1 MPSPTDGD
9 IGTVAGIA
17 ASRPGDP
24 ARGDAN
30 LPALAVRETAAMPE
44 MAKGRRPGL
53 RVLIGS
59 VGVLLLGLGLIL
71 WQPWVAALPEV
82 VIERAAFAPVARVLA
97 VNGRVA
103 GEGAV
108 DIRPLVSGR
117 ITALPLAEGD
127 LVEVGAVLARIDGSA
142 QAAIV
147 RQAVAG
153 LDAALVAQGAAQ
165 EALVR
170 ARALGGA
177 TSRVA
182 LEAALRAEL
191 TAGQEV
197 RRMAAVLEQ
206 GRVALSLF
214 TVTAPM
220 AGTVTDL
227 PVVPGQTV
235 DPGSVLMTL
244 ADMNHLV
251 VEAVVDETHA
261 LELRA
266 GLAAT
271 MRPTGAS
278 AVLTGRVSRVAQ
290 EVDAATGGLLVTL
303 LPDAALVAPIGLTV
317 TANITIEDRAQA
329 ITVPRAAVVTDE
341 AGTAVFVLEG
351 KAAKRRAVSVI
362 EWPAARLI
370 VTEGLAPGDPVI
382 ADAAGLSDGVA
393 VAVAVP

>member
-1 MPSPTDGD
+1 
-9 IGTVAGIA
+9 
-17 ASRPGDP
+17 
-24 ARGDAN
+24 
-30 LPALAVRETAAMPE
+30 
-44 MAKGRRPGL
+44 
-53 RVLIGS
+53 
-59 VGVLLLGLGLIL
+59 
-71 WQPWVAALPEV
+71 
-82 VIERAAFAPVARVLA
+82 
-97 VNGRVA
+97 
-103 GEGAV
+103 
-108 DIRPLVSGR
+108 
-117 ITALPLAEGD
+117 
-127 LVEVGAVLARIDGSA
+127 
-142 QAAIV
+142 
-147 RQAVAG
+147 
-153 LDAALVAQGAAQ
+153 
-165 EALVR
+165 
-170 ARALGGA
+170 
-177 TSRVA
+177 
-182 LEAALRAEL
+182 
-191 TAGQEV
+191 
-197 RRMAAVLEQ
+197 MAAVLEQ

-235 DPGSVLMTL
+235 DPGSVLMRL